1 MKKLHQE
8 HIIGICCLLIATI
21 VLFLTRSFPKGQA
34 NINITGPAFFPNLLA
49 IVFIACG
56 IYEIVIGFFQ
66 EDGHVHLDGKSI
78 RAALK
83 QPQIINVLFIIGLL
97 LFFILFFEKIG
108 FVICAFLFVFLLMAR
123 LKVPLMKNF
132 LYTIMFIVVI
142 LLIFG
147 KLFSIGFP
155 SGLLEYVGL

>member
-8 HIIGICCLLIATI
+8 HVIGICCLLISTV
-21 VLFLTRSFPKGQA
+21 VLFLTRSFPKGQS

-49 IVFIACG
+49 IVFILCG
-56 IYEIVIGFFQ
+56 MYEIAIGFFQ
-66 EDGHVHLDGKSI
+66 KDGHIHLNGKSI
-78 RAALK
+78 KAALK
-83 QPQIINVLFIIGLL
+83 EAQTINVIFIIGLL

-123 LKVPLMKNF
+123 LKVPLMKNL
-132 LYTIMFIVVI
+132 LYTIMFILVI

-147 KLFSIGFP
+147 KLFSISFP